1 MTRGGRFVVLLVIV
15 LLLISSIFAQG
26 LDAERGDEDS
36 FDDAESADSGTSA
49 VSSGGFTGTSAVAG
63 DLGDS
68 YNWLHDTLV
77 NSTMP
82 VDVRSLAMIALI
94 QGGSSRNLAGLV
106 EQLRLLEDQNQKCW
120 PSTGC
125 KVADSALATLALALA
140 GQEVSQEVDWIRSA
154 RIAGLPPGGEWSIA
168 IKSDSDGSCAF
179 TFTGVAVE
187 REFTLEGDIVRLPG
201 GRATQ
206 QQYYIRLNELHPTL
220 ATASVLPE
228 ITVNCEVVNPII
240 TLLYKPNLNTF
251 FIQRSDAGASQ
262 IIKVANACYGNTRG
276 AGPCNYETTAIATWA
291 LLEIG
296 TAKGDQ
302 DLTLENLGTHI
313 YLESQAINKRNDP
326 NALGFLNRILIKAA
340 SAAPSF
346 MNDLVNLQRI
356 SDGSWGNNIITTSV
370 ATFGLTGSDRGD
382 AVTRG
387 LDFIRG
393 GMRDDGS
400 WNNDLKTTAWA
411 LIALHGGELS
421 RLSVFAP
428 DEGIGLVDEICG
440 NGVDD
445 NNNGIFDCGEIRCAS
460 DPVCQCQNGVRDAG
474 ESGVDCGG
482 TCAVACVAEEA
493 ECTIDTDCF
502 SGEIC
507 VSGTCVSSAPVV
519 EDEDEFVPVD
529 DKEEEKSLWWLW
541 LIILIVLI
549 LLIVLFYLKYVK
561 TGKVNFG
568 GLFRRGK
575 KQPTFEQYRSQAEFR
590 PVQKP
595 TKPSFPYKVPTGQVS
610 RPVSKTR
617 GDAEL
622 EKSLEEAK
630 KLLGGK

>member
-15 LLLISSIFAQG
+15 LLLIPFIFAQG
-26 LDAERGDEDS
+26 LDAERAGEDS
-36 FDDAESADSGTSA
+36 FDDTDSGTSA
-49 VSSGGFTGTSAVAG
+49 VSSGGFTGTSAVVG

-140 GQEVSQEVDWIRSA
+140 GQDVSQEVEWIRSA

-201 GRATQ
+201 GRPTQ

-228 ITVNCEVVNPII
+228 ITVNCEVANPII

-262 IIKVANACYGNTRG
+262 VIKVANACYGNTRG

-296 TAKGDQ
+296 TARGDQ
-302 DLTLENLGTHI
+302 NLTLENLGTHI

-356 SDGSWGNNIITTSV
+356 SDGSWGNNIIATSV
-370 ATFGLTGSDRGD
+370 ATFGLTGSDRGE

-393 GMRDDGS
+393 GMGEDGN

-428 DEGIGLVDEICG
+428 EIGVGLSEEICG
-440 NGVDD
+440 NGFDD

-460 DPVCQCQNGVRDAG
+460 DPVCQCQNGMRDAG

-482 TCAVACVAEEA
+482 TCAVACITAEDECTSDA
-493 ECTIDTDCF
+493 ECLL
-502 SGEIC
+502 GETCI
-507 VSGTCVSSAPVV
+507 SGTCVASTLVGGG
-519 EDEDEFVPVD
+519 EDEFVPVD
-529 DKEEEKSLWWLW
+529 EEEEDEKSLWWLW
-541 LIILIVLI
+541 LIIIIVLI
-549 LLIVLFYLKYVK
+549 LLIALFYLKYLK
-561 TGKVNFG
+561 TGKLNLG
-568 GLFRRGK
+568 SLFKKGK
-575 KQPTFEQYRSQAEFR
+575 KQPTFEQYRSQAEYR
-590 PVQKP
+590 PVQR
-595 TKPSFPYKVPTGQVS
+595 PSFPYKVPTGQAS
-610 RPVSKTR
+610 RPVSKTK

>member
-1 MTRGGRFVVLLVIV
+1 MARGGRSAVLFVITF
-15 LLLISSIFAQG
+15 LLISSVFAQG
-26 LDAERGDEDS
+26 LDAERADEDS
-36 FDDAESADSGTSA
+36 SEDTDSGTSA
-49 VSSGGFTGTSAVAG
+49 VSSGGFTGTSATAG

-82 VDVRSLAMIALI
+82 VDVRALAMIALI

-125 KVADSALATLALALA
+125 KVTDSALATLALALA
-140 GQEVSQEVDWIRSA
+140 GQDVSQEVEWIKSA

-187 REFTLEGDIVRLPG
+187 REFTLEGDIVRVPG

-262 IIKVANACYGNTRG
+262 VIKVANACYGNTMG

-296 TAKGDQ
+296 TVRGDQ
-302 DLTLENLGTHI
+302 NLTLENLGTHI

-370 ATFGLTGSDRGD
+370 ATFGLTGSDRVE

-387 LDFIRG
+387 LDFLRG

-428 DEGIGLVDEICG
+428 ETGVGLADEICG
-440 NGVDD
+440 NGFDD
-445 NNNGIFDCGEIRCAS
+445 NNNGIFDCGEIMCAS
-460 DPVCQCQNGVRDAG
+460 DPVCQCQNGMRDAG

-482 TCAVACVAEEA
+482 NCAAVCISDEA
-493 ECTIDTDCF
+493 ECTSDAECLL
-502 SGEIC
+502 GETCI
-507 VSGTCVSSAPVV
+507 SGTCVASTPAGGG
-519 EDEDEFVPVD
+519 EDEFVPVD
-529 DKEEEKSLWWLW
+529 EDEEEEKSLWWLW
-541 LIILIVLI
+541 LVIIIVLI
-549 LLIVLFYLKYVK
+549 LLAALFYLKYIK
-561 TGKVNFG
+561 TGKVNLG
-568 GLFRRGK
+568 SLFKKGK
-575 KQPTFEQYRSQAEFR
+575 KQTTFEQYRSQAEFR

-595 TKPSFPYKVPTGQVS
+595 ARPAFPYKVPTGQAS
-610 RPVSKTR
+610 RPVSKAK